1 MKRLFTILLLAA
13 GICSTDAQSKFD
25 DAAYFSGDINFGR
38 LIGVDLNLNYILNE
52 KMVFRAG
59 YSNSSRIAR
68 TLPDDYEAGLIGLFS
83 LGLNTPHD
91 FMQNI
96 QFEVGWVWNLSE
108 KGTARFN
115 ASAGLAWTLIE
126 RPFNWQKVDAFMGAN
141 YTWDYE
147 YLHRISLVVHPR
159 FEFPLIRYF
168 GLSINPMLQT
178 NRDMTFFG
186 VGVGVMFGLL
196 KKGTQTGQDQSEAS
210 AE

>member
-1 MKRLFTILLLAA
+1 M
-13 GICSTDAQSKFD
+13 
-25 DAAYFSGDINFGR
+25 DI
-38 LIGVDLNLNYILNE
+38 NLNYILNE
-52 KMVFRAG
+52 KITFRAG

-68 TLPDDYEAGLIGLFS
+68 TLPDDYEMGLLGLFA

-96 QFEVGWVWNLSE
+96 QFEAGWVWNLNE

-115 ASAGLAWTLIE
+115 ACAGLAYTKIE
-126 RPFNWQKVDAFMGAN
+126 RPTNWEKVDTYMGSN

-147 YLHRISLVVHPR
+147 FLHKVSLVIHPR

-196 KKGTQTGQDQSEAS
+196 TKRSP
-210 AE
+210 AEQVKTETAAE